1 MTPEQKEA
9 RVVSEPQLKYAL
21 ECLRLEA
28 DCRQLAVD
36 VHSPASQ
43 SHFLRMASFWS
54 VSANQEP
61 MSDPVVVD
69 MLTRQ
74 RRP

>member
-1 MTPEQKEA
+1 
-9 RVVSEPQLKYAL
+9 VSEQQLKYAL

-28 DCRQLAVD
+28 DCIQLAVD
-36 VHSPASQ
+36 VHGAALQ

-61 MSDPVVVD
+61 ASGAVVVD
-69 MLTRQ
+69 MLTRK

>member
-1 MTPEQKEA
+1 
-9 RVVSEPQLKYAL
+9 VLEPQLKYAL

-28 DCRQLAVD
+28 DCKQLAVD
-36 VHSPASQ
+36 VHSPALQ

-54 VSANQEP
+54 ASANHEP
-61 MSDPVVVD
+61 TLGPVVVD

-74 RRP
+74 RRA

>member
-1 MTPEQKEA
+1 
-9 RVVSEPQLKYAL
+9 VLEPQLKYAL

-28 DCRQLAVD
+28 DCKQLAVD
-36 VHSPASQ
+36 VHGPALQ

-61 MSDPVVVD
+61 TSGPAVVN
-69 MLTRQ
+69 MPTRQ
-74 RRP
+74 RS